1 MKCKKHLLLHVAAAV
16 FAVSICVAHADDA
29 SAGPAERNRVWQLF
43 NNSCH
48 TPQGMTPAATVFER
62 NICLAVH
69 RRSSR
74 ANRRRALIILRR
86 IDAIRF
92 YDYQMEMLLTAL
104 NRRRPDFFIGAVG
117 LMAAPTPRGEFL
129 RELTRDRERVTLIM
143 RGEHM
148 PLE

>member
-1 MKCKKHLLLHVAAAV
+1 MRCKKFFLMPVAIV
-16 FAVSICVAHADDA
+16 FAVIVICAADATPA

-48 TPQGMTPAATVFER
+48 TPQGMSPAATVFET
-62 NICLAVH
+62 NVCLAVH

-74 ANRRRALIILRR
+74 ANRRRALTILRR
-86 IDAIRF
+86 IDAVRF

-117 LMAAPTPRGEFL
+117 LLAAPTPRGEFL
-129 RELTRDRERVTLIM
+129 RELTGNRERVALIM
-143 RGEHM
+143 SGDRV